1 MAPETPKSQFDLTT
15 ESDPAQTI
23 PVSRLLIFVIGGL
36 GIVTGLVFP
45 FPMTGR
51 YWNAVF
57 DLAHAP
63 AFFLIFLLVAG
74 FLDPASVGFSR
85 SSRALLHLT
94 PRRLLLIS
102 GLLFFGGVTCEVA
115 QKFVERHPSIN
126 DIIANSVGLLA
137 GTLYCLSLRIRH
149 RWYRLAGIPMA
160 LVFLISPSISHVQ
173 ELVEYARQ
181 RKEFPL
187 LASFE
192 RSLELTAWTPHGA
205 TVTHDM
211 TWASM
216 GLQSMRIESSG
227 DRQPGAVM
235 VWPIPNWSD
244 YNTLKFELFNP
255 EASAVTVGVTISDED
270 HVQHLWEPSDR
281 FNWSVELMPR
291 EVKKV
296 LIRLQD
302 VASSPETR
310 SMDLTRVSNLNIYMQ
325 NARRG
330 SKLHVD
336 GIVLLK

>member
-1 MAPETPKSQFDLTT
+1 MAPEAPENRSGSTI
-15 ESDPAQTI
+15 ESDPARKI
-23 PVSRLLIFVIGGL
+23 PVRRLLILVIGGL
-36 GIVTGLVFP
+36 GIITGLIFP

-74 FLDPASVGFSR
+74 FLDPASIGYSR
-85 SSRALLHLT
+85 SSRALLQLT

-102 GLLFFGGVTCEVA
+102 GLLFGGGVICEVA
-115 QKFVERHPSIN
+115 QKFVERHPSVD

-149 RWYRLAGIPMA
+149 RWIRLTGMPVAMLI
-160 LVFLISPSISHVQ
+160 LISTSINHFQ
-173 ELVEYARQ
+173 ELVECAWQRQ
-181 RKEFPL
+181 EFPL

-192 RSLELTAWTPHGA
+192 RSLELAAWTPHGA
-205 TVTHDM
+205 TVKSDT

-216 GLQSMRIESSG
+216 GSQSMQIESSG

-235 VWPIPNWSD
+235 VWPVPNWSD
-244 YNTLKFELFNP
+244 YSTLKFDLFNP

-270 HVQHLWEPSDR
+270 HAKHLWEPSDR
-281 FNWSVELMPR
+281 FNWSVELMPMQI
-291 EVKKV
+291 KSIS
-296 LIRLQD
+296 IRLQD

-310 SMDLTRVSNLNIYMQ
+310 SLDLTRVSNLNIFMQ
-325 NARRG
+325 NSPPG
-330 SKLHVD
+330 SKLYVD
-336 GIVLLK
+336 GILLLK